1 MNLPLAKPSRKKT
14 PDPFSGKTPRVDMAT
29 HLPYSALM
37 KASKAFTWYTQH
49 PQKLKRYAG
58 KHVAIVD
65 DGIAAVA
72 DSSWQ
77 AYQKAKK
84 KHPDKEPAL
93 TFIPKGDFLIL

>member
-1 MNLPLAKPSRKKT
+1 
-14 PDPFSGKTPRVDMAT
+14 MAP

-49 PQKLKRYAG
+49 PQSLKRYAG

>member
-1 MNLPLAKPSRKKT
+1 MRCTQRGRPALRHTSAATWAVDLP
-14 PDPFSGKTPRVDMAT
+14 DRV
-29 HLPYSALM
+29 PYSPRM
-37 KASKAFTWYTQH
+37 EVSKAFTWYTQH
-49 PQKLKRYAG
+49 PKELKRYAG

-77 AYQKAKK
+77 AYKKAKK

-93 TFIPKGDFLIL
+93 TYIPKGDFLIL